1 MSSTAPGRSG
11 LPGRPRNQPSPEP
24 EDVRRFWIR
33 LVRPLTRKHATPFF
47 LFSVRPLQWRLA
59 RADRALQGLPVTHWW
74 SAKTL
79 TLPPLWQWWRQQGRG
94 IEVVSEFELRAA
106 LVEGFTPE
114 AILVNG
120 PAKQDWL
127 PGFERCGLRV
137 NLDSPAEAAV
147 LLPLAAKYKWQ
158 LGLRLAPGV
167 CRSAD
172 SRARPGQFGMSLPE
186 LRDVLRRARRIGIEP
201 EVLHFHLGTQ
211 IPSADWYAAALEEA
225 ATLCHQLHWHP
236 QVVDCGGGWPLDGA
250 LDPTNRPL
258 ARSFSIPA
266 FAQALQR
273 ARKSFAHLKEF
284 WLENGRWLAAPAG
297 VLVVRVRDLKTRG
310 TVRYAICDGGRTLH
324 GMVSTWERHDLVVLP
339 ERAGRRVPTI
349 VTGPTCMTFD
359 VLAEAR
365 LPRGLRAGDHLIWMH
380 AGAYNLSWETRFSH
394 GLAPVLWH
402 DGRVV
407 QQVRPRESF
416 DQWYGRWMLAPADPP
431 KPRSG

>member
-106 LVEGFTPE
+106 LAEGFSPE
-114 AILVNG
+114 DILVNG
-120 PAKQDWL
+120 PAKHDWL
-127 PGFERCGLRV
+127 PGFELSRLRV
-137 NLDSPAEAAV
+137 NLDSPSEAAV
-147 LLPLAAKYKWQ
+147 LLPMAAKYRWQ
-158 LGLRLAPGV
+158 LGLRLVPEA

-186 LRDVLRRARRIGIEP
+186 LRDVLRWARRIGIEP
-201 EVLHFHLGTQ
+201 DVLHFHLGTQ
-211 IPSADWYAAALEEA
+211 IPSADRYAAALEEA
-225 ATLCHQLHWHP
+225 AALCHQLNWQP
-236 QVVDCGGGWPLDGA
+236 RVVDCGGGWPLDGA
-250 LDPTNRPL
+250 FDPTDRPL
-258 ARSFSIPA
+258 AGTFSIQA

-273 ARKSFAHLKEF
+273 ARKSFAQLKEF

-339 ERAGRRVPTI
+339 ERGGRRVPTI

-365 LPRGLRAGDHLIWMH
+365 LPRSLRAGDRLIWML

-416 DQWYGRWMLAPADPP
+416 DHWYGRWTLAPADPQ